1 MISGVQV
8 GTEYHAPRF
17 CEKDTLLKLYQMQ
30 MKIPAFPEIGPYK
43 PKYSE
48 DLKPSKR
55 FIEVFL
61 SMDVFIVYQAD
72 INLPVTQSVQRR
84 SLSLS
89 KPNQLVF

>member
-1 MISGVQV
+1 
-8 GTEYHAPRF
+8 
-17 CEKDTLLKLYQMQ
+17 MQ
-30 MKIPAFPEIGPYK
+30 MWKIPAFLIGPYK

-48 DLKPSKR
+48 DLKPSKGLLK
-55 FIEVFL
+55 FP

-72 INLPVTQSVQRR
+72 INLPVPLPVCSEE